1 MSTVGQQRAAI
12 QSLAN
17 RLTYSNLKRALA
29 GLRQSEGEHIIQMLH
44 DAVQTLNSVPEKR
57 VPKQETPSW

>member
-1 MSTVGQQRAAI
+1 MSTVSQQRAAI

-17 RLTYSNLKRALA
+17 RLNYPNLKRALA

-44 DAVQTLNSVPEKR
+44 DAVQTLNRVPE
-57 VPKQETPSW
+57 PKQPPKEHQW